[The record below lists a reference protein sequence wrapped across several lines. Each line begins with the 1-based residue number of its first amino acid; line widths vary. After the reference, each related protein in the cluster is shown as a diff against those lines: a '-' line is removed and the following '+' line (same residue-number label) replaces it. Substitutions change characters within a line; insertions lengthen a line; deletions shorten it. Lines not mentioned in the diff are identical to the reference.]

1 MIFTQQWIREWL
13 GDSVDPALLA
23 PERLVTQ
30 LTMAGLEVDAHGPV
44 AAAFSGVLVAEV
56 LDVQSHPDADKL
68 RVCTVNDGQQTLQVV
83 CGAPNV
89 RAGLKVPY
97 ASVGAELPGAEAG
110 KSFRIKKA
118 KLRGIESSGML
129 CSAAELGL
137 SDAADGLYELP
148 VDAPV
153 GADIRDYLN
162 LNDTFYELDLTPNRG
177 DCLGIRGIAREIAA
191 LNGVSATAPE
201 IPVVNATIEDTF
213 PVVISAPQAC
223 PRYLGRVVRNI
234 DITAPT
240 PLWMQEKLRRCGLRS
255 IDAVVDVTNY
265 VLLELGQPMHAFDL
279 AQLKQGICVRT
290 ATAQDEL
297 VLLDGKT
304 VQPDP
309 DTLLIADASG
319 PLALA
324 GIMGGENSGVTDSTQ
339 DVFLEC
345 AYFDTLAIAGRA
357 RRYGL
362 HTDASH
368 RYERGVDFELQALA
382 MERATALLLDIC
394 GGQAGPVTETLG
406 ELPAT
411 REVSLKPA
419 NVSRLLGMTMSDD
432 AIVGILN
439 VLGILILEKNDDEM
453 RFAVPSY
460 RFDISIEADLIEELA
475 RVHGYD
481 NLPVTRPA
489 VRMQLPEQPESAIGI
504 SRLRERLVTLGYQQI
519 ISYSFVEPGLMAA
532 IQASPP
538 PVPLLNPISA
548 DMSVMRTSLWPGLI
562 STLRHNVNRQQS
574 RVRLF
579 ETGQVFLRREGD
591 HEQTIRQPEM
601 LAGLVYG
608 TRQPTEWSQ
617 GRDSVD
623 FYDVKGDLEI
633 LLGLTGRSEA
643 FTFER
648 AEHQALHPGQC
659 ARIVLNGRHVGL
671 IGALDPRLQRELDL
685 SHRVVVFEIELDALL
700 TAKVPKFNP
709 LSRFPEVS
717 RDLAVVLD
725 QQVSAQALRELLQAE
740 AGEYLVGLRIF
751 DVFQGDALGINK
763 KSVALGLTWQH
774 PSRTLGDD
782 DINVII
788 ERCVKGL
795 EDKFNAKLRN

>member
-1 MIFTQQWIREWL
+1 MIFTQQWISEWL
-13 GDSVDPALLA
+13 GDSIAPAQLA
-23 PERLVTQ
+23 PGQLVSQ

-44 AAAFSGVLVAEV
+44 AASFSGVQVAEV
-56 LDVQSHPDADKL
+56 LDVQAHPDADKL
-68 RVCTVNDGQQTLQVV
+68 RVCMISDGAQTLQVV

-89 RAGLKVPY
+89 RPGMKVPY
-97 ASVGAELPGAEAG
+97 ATIGAELPDAKAG
-110 KSFRIKKA
+110 KPFRIKKA
-118 KLRGIESSGML
+118 KLRGVESSGML

-148 VDAPV
+148 ANAPV
-153 GADIRDYLN
+153 GTDIRHYLG
-162 LNDTFYELDLTPNRG
+162 LDDIFFELDLTPNRG

-191 LNGVSATAPE
+191 LNGVSATAPQ
-201 IPVVNATIEDTF
+201 IPDVPASIDDTF
-213 PVVISAPQAC
+213 PVSIAAPQAC
-223 PRYLGRVVRNI
+223 PRYLGRVVRGI
-234 DITAPT
+234 DINAET

-255 IDAVVDVTNY
+255 IDPVVDITNF

-279 AQLKQGICVRT
+279 AQLQQGICVRL
-290 ATAQDEL
+290 ATPEDEL

-309 DTLLIADASG
+309 DTLLITDAAG

-324 GIMGGENSGVTDSTQ
+324 GIMGGENSGVTPETR

-345 AYFDTLAIAGRA
+345 AYFAPLAVAGRA

-382 MERATALLLDIC
+382 MQRATALLLEIC

-419 NVSRLLGMTMSDD
+419 NVARLLGMTMGDD
-432 AIVGILN
+432 EIVAILN
-439 VLGILILEKNDDEM
+439 ALGILIVEKNAEEM
-453 RFAVPSY
+453 RFAVPSF

-489 VRMQLPEQPESAIGI
+489 VRMQLPEQPESAVGIG
-504 SRLRERLVTLGYQQI
+504 RLRERLVTLGYQQI
-519 ISYSFVEPGLMAA
+519 ISYSFVEPGLMSA

-562 STLRHNVNRQQS
+562 STLKHNVNRQQS

-591 HEQTIRQPEM
+591 HELTIRQPEM

-608 TRQPTEWSQ
+608 SRQPAEWSQ

-623 FYDVKGDLEI
+623 FFDVKGDLEVI
-633 LLGLTGRSEA
+633 LGLTGRTDS
-643 FTFER
+643 FIFEP
-648 AEHQALHPGQC
+648 ASHQALHDGQC
-659 ARIVLNGRHVGL
+659 ARIVVNGRHVGL

-685 SHRVVVFEIELDALL
+685 GHRVLVFEIELNAIL
-700 TAKVPKFNP
+700 TAKVPEYKP

-717 RDLAVVLD
+717 RDLAIVLD
-725 QQVSAQALRELLQAE
+725 QQVSAQSLRELLTAE
-740 AGEYLVGLRIF
+740 AGEHLVGLRIF
-751 DVFQGDALGINK
+751 DVFQGDALGKNK

>member
-13 GDSVDPALLA
+13 GASVDSAILTPG
-23 PERLVTQ
+23 RLVSQ

-44 AAAFSGVLVAEV
+44 AAAFSGVVVAEV
-56 LDVQSHPDADKL
+56 VDVQPHPDADKL
-68 RVCTVNDGQQTLQVV
+68 RVCRVSDGSQTLQVV

-97 ASVGAELPGAEAG
+97 ATIGAELPGAEAD

-118 KLRGIESSGML
+118 KLRGVESNGML

-137 SDAADGLYELP
+137 SDAADGLFELP
-148 VDAPV
+148 ADAPV
-153 GADIRDYLN
+153 GTDIRQYLD
-162 LNDTFYELDLTPNRG
+162 LDDVFFELDLTPNRG

-191 LNGVSATAPE
+191 LNGLQVSAPDMS
-201 IPVVNATIEDTF
+201 VVPATIQDTF
-213 PVVISAPQAC
+213 PVRITAPDAC

-234 DITAPT
+234 NVSAQT

-255 IDAVVDVTNY
+255 IDPVVDITNY

-279 AQLKQGICVRT
+279 AQLKQEICVRL
-290 ATAQDEL
+290 ATADDEL

-304 VQPDP
+304 VQPDS
-309 DTLLIADASG
+309 DTLLITDATG

-324 GIMGGENSGVTDSTQ
+324 GIMGGEHSGVNSNTR

-345 AYFDTLAIAGRA
+345 AYFAPLAVAGRA

-382 MERATALLLDIC
+382 MERATALLLEIC
-394 GGQAGPVTETLG
+394 GGEAGPVSQALG
-406 ELPAT
+406 ELTVP

-419 NVSRLLGMTMSDD
+419 NVSRLLGMAMSD
-432 AIVGILN
+432 AKIISILE
-439 VLGILILEKNDDEM
+439 VLGIKSLANSQDEM
-453 RFAVPSY
+453 RFAVPSF

-481 NLPVTRPA
+481 KLPVTRPA
-489 VRMQLPEQPESAIGI
+489 VRMQLPEQPESVVSI
-504 SRLRERLVTLGYQQI
+504 SRLRERLVTLGYQEVI
-519 ISYSFVEPGLMAA
+519 TYSFVEPGLMALV
-532 IQASPP
+532 QESPP
-538 PVPLLNPISA
+538 PVPLQNPISA
-548 DMSVMRTSLWPGLI
+548 DMSVMRTSLWPGLL
-562 STLRHNVNRQQS
+562 STLKHNVNRQQA

-608 TRQPTEWSQ
+608 GRQPPDWSQ
-617 GRDSVD
+617 GKESVD
-623 FYDVKGDLEI
+623 FFDLKGDLET
-633 LLGLTGRSEA
+633 LLGLTARADE
-643 FTFER
+643 FIFES
-648 AEHQALHPGQC
+648 AEHPALHSGQC

-671 IGALDPRLQRELDL
+671 MGALSPRLQRELDFNN
-685 SHRVVVFEIELDALL
+685 RVYVFEIELGAVLA
-700 TAKVPKFNP
+700 TKIPKFNP

-717 RDLAVVLD
+717 RDLATVVD
-725 QQVSAQALRELLQAE
+725 QQVSAQALRQVLQAE
-740 AGEYLVGLRIF
+740 AGEFLVGLRIF
-751 DVFQGDALGINK
+751 DVYQGDALGENK

-782 DINVII
+782 DVNVII
-788 ERCVKGL
+788 KRCVKGL
-795 EDKFNAKLRN
+795 EDKFNAELRK

>member
-13 GDSVDPALLA
+13 DVSADSALLTA
-23 PERLVTQ
+23 DKLVSQ

-44 AAAFSGVLVAEV
+44 AAAFSGVIVAEV
-56 LDVQSHPDADKL
+56 IDVKPHPDADKL
-68 RVCTVNDGQQTLQVV
+68 RVCTVDDGNQTLQVV

-97 ASVGAELPGAEAG
+97 ATIGAELPGAGAG
-110 KSFRIKKA
+110 QSFRIKKVS
-118 KLRGIESSGML
+118 LRGVESSGML

-137 SDAADGLYELP
+137 SEAADGLFELP
-148 VDAPV
+148 QDAPA
-153 GADIRDYLN
+153 GTDIRRYLD
-162 LNDTFYELDLTPNRG
+162 LDDIFFELDLTPNRG
-177 DCLGIRGIAREIAA
+177 DCLSIRGIAREIAA
-191 LNGVSATAPE
+191 LNGVMVSAPKMP
-201 IPVVNATIEDTF
+201 IVPATIEDTF
-213 PVVISAPQAC
+213 PVVIAAPQAC
-223 PRYLGRVVRNI
+223 PRYLGRVVRNL
-234 DITAPT
+234 DVGAQT
-240 PLWMQEKLRRCGLRS
+240 PLWMQEKLRRCGVRS
-255 IDAVVDVTNY
+255 IDPVVDITNY

-279 AQLKQGICVRT
+279 GLLKQEICVRL
-290 ATAQDEL
+290 ASADDEL

-304 VQPDP
+304 VQPDS
-309 DTLLIADASG
+309 DTLLISDASG

-324 GIMGGENSGVTDSTQ
+324 GIMGGQHSGVTNGTR

-345 AYFDTLAIAGRA
+345 AYFAPLAVAGRA

-382 MERATALLLDIC
+382 MERATALLLEIC
-394 GGQAGPVTETLG
+394 GGAAGPVTEQLG
-406 ELPAT
+406 ELPVAG
-411 REVSLKPA
+411 EVMLKPQ
-419 NVSRLLGMTMSDD
+419 NVSRLLGMSMSDEK
-432 AIVGILN
+432 IVNILN
-439 VLGILILEKNDDEM
+439 VLGIEAVEKSHEIM
-453 RFAVPSY
+453 RFAVPSF

-481 NLPVTRPA
+481 KLPVTRPA
-489 VRMQLPEQPESAIGI
+489 VRMQLPEQSESVVGI
-504 SRLRERLVTLGYQQI
+504 SRLRERLVALGYQQVI
-519 ISYSFVEPGLMAA
+519 TYSFVEPGLMAA

-538 PVPLLNPISA
+538 PVPLQNPISA

-562 STLRHNVNRQQS
+562 STLKHNVNRQHT

-591 HEQTIRQPEM
+591 HEQVIRQPEM

-608 TRQPTEWSQ
+608 SRQPLEWSQ
-617 GRDSVD
+617 GRESVD
-623 FYDVKGDLEI
+623 FFDLKGDLET
-633 LLGLTGRSEA
+633 LLGLTGRADA
-643 FTFER
+643 FAFES
-648 AEHQALHPGQC
+648 AEHPALQSGQS

-671 IGALDPRLQRELDL
+671 IGALDPRLQRELDF
-685 SHRVVVFEIELDALL
+685 SGRVLVFEIELSALL
-700 TAKVPKFNP
+700 ATKIPKFSP

-717 RDLAVVLD
+717 RDLAIVID
-725 QQVSAQALRELLQAE
+725 QQVSASALRVLLQVE
-740 AGEYLVGLRIF
+740 AGEFLVGLRIF
-751 DVFQGDALGINK
+751 DVYQGDALGKNK

-782 DINVII
+782 DVNVII
-788 ERCVKGL
+788 KRCVKGL

>member
-13 GDSVDPALLA
+13 GDSVDPALLE
-23 PERLVTQ
+23 PEKLVSQ

-56 LDVQSHPDADKL
+56 LDVQPHPDADKL
-68 RVCTVNDGQQTLQVV
+68 RVCSVSDGSQTHQVV

-97 ASVGAELPGAEAG
+97 ATIGAELPGADAD
-110 KSFRIKKA
+110 KPFRIKKA
-118 KLRGIESSGML
+118 KLRGVDSSGML

-148 VDAPV
+148 AAAPV
-153 GADIRDYLN
+153 GVDIRDYLK
-162 LNDTFYELDLTPNRG
+162 LSDIFYELDLTPNRG

-191 LNGVSATAPE
+191 LNGVSAPPPQ
-201 IPVVNATIEDTF
+201 IPAVAAAIDDTF
-213 PVVISAPQAC
+213 PVSINAADAC
-223 PRYLGRVVRNI
+223 PRYLGRVVRDI
-234 DITAPT
+234 DVTAPT
-240 PLWMQEKLRRCGLRS
+240 PLWLQEKLRRCGLRS
-255 IDAVVDVTNY
+255 IDAVVDVTNF

-279 AQLKQGICVRT
+279 GQLNREICARL
-290 ATAQDEL
+290 ATPDDEL

-309 DTLLIADASG
+309 DTLLISDADG

-324 GIMGGENSGVTDSTQ
+324 GIMGGENSGVTQSTR

-345 AYFDTLAIAGRA
+345 AFFAPLAVAGRA

-368 RYERGVDFELQALA
+368 RYERGVDFELQAMA
-382 MERATALLLDIC
+382 MERATALLLEIC
-394 GGQAGPVTETLG
+394 GGKAGPVTETLG
-406 ELPAT
+406 NVPAT
-411 REVSLKPA
+411 REVSLRPA
-419 NVSRLLGMTMSDD
+419 NVTRLLGMSMSDEQ
-432 AIVGILN
+432 IVGILN
-439 VLGILILEKNDDEM
+439 GLGILILEKTEDEM
-453 RFAVPSY
+453 RFAVPSF

-475 RVHGYD
+475 RIHGYD

-489 VRMQLPEQPESAIGI
+489 VRMQLPDQPESAVGL
-504 SRLRERLVTLGYQQI
+504 SRLRERLVTLGYQQV

-591 HEQTIRQPEM
+591 HELTIRQPEM

-608 TRQPTEWSQ
+608 SRLPTEWSQ
-617 GRDSVD
+617 GREPAD
-623 FYDVKGDLEI
+623 FFDLKGDLEV
-633 LLGLTGRSEA
+633 LLGLTGRAES
-643 FTFER
+643 FTFEP
-648 AEHQALHPGQC
+648 AEHQALQNGQC
-659 ARIVLNGRHVGL
+659 ARLVVNGRHVGL
-671 IGALDPRLQRELDL
+671 LGALDPRLQRELDI
-685 SHRVVVFEIELDALL
+685 SHRVLVFEIELSALL
-700 TAKVPKFNP
+700 TAKVPDFKP

-725 QQVSAQALRELLQAE
+725 QQVSAQALRQLLQAE
-740 AGEYLVGLRIF
+740 AGEFLVGLRIF
-751 DVFQGDALGINK
+751 DVFQGDALGKNK